1 MYYIH
6 IPSKHL
12 DNKEEEKMK
21 EQLKEKIRNLNA
33 QIMAAFDQGN
43 FIERDRLCAIKDD
56 YLDELIGE
64 EV

>member
-1 MYYIH
+1 
-6 IPSKHL
+6 
-12 DNKEEEKMK
+12 MK

>member
-1 MYYIH
+1 VLLCVYQGASH
-6 IPSKHL
+6 TTE
-12 DNKEEEKMK
+12 EEEKMK

-64 EV
+64 DQ